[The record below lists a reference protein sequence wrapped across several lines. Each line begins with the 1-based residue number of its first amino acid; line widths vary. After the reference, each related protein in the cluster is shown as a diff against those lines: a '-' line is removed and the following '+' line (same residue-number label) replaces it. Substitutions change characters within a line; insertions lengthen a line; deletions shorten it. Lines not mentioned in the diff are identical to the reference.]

1 MFGDLVNGSSM
12 ALIPSPVVT
21 MTSMIVPYC
30 SYIPP
35 PAAMMKRRL
44 ILAIAAAL
52 AATALAVCSAGAQA
66 ACDLN
71 AAGTGKVTA
80 VRDGRTL
87 MLDDGRELRLAAIEI
102 TGNSH
107 DALQALAAGRMLR
120 LERLGAGKTLEQ
132 DRYGR
137 LVAFAFADGGEQSLQ
152 QALLEQGF
160 ARVATRVG
168 AKACAEVLLTT
179 ERAARAAGR
188 GLWADPNFAP
198 LQVENLARL
207 TAQRGHFALVEG
219 KVLSVRE
226 SGATIYVNFGRRW
239 TRDFTVT
246 ILKRQQRIFAAAGLE
261 PKQLEGRRIRVRGW
275 IEQRGGPIIAAEAPE
290 QIEFAD

>member
-1 MFGDLVNGSSM
+1 
-12 ALIPSPVVT
+12 
-21 MTSMIVPYC
+21 MTSMIVLHC
-30 SYIPP
+30 SFIPP
-35 PAAMMKRRL
+35 SAAMMKIRL
-44 ILAIAAAL
+44 IIAIAAAL
-52 AATALAVCSAGAQA
+52 AANALAVCNAGAQA
-66 ACDLN
+66 ACNLN
-71 AAGTGKVTA
+71 AAGTGKVAA

-87 MLDDGRELRLAAIEI
+87 MLDDGRELRLAAIEV
-102 TGNSH
+102 TGASH
-107 DALQALAAGRMLR
+107 DALQALAAGRVLK
-120 LERLGAGKTLEQ
+120 LERLGAGQTLEQ

-137 LVAFAFADGGEQSLQ
+137 LVAFAFAGDGEQSLQ
-152 QALLEQGF
+152 QTLLEQGF
-160 ARVATRVG
+160 ARVSAHIG
-168 AKACAEVLLTT
+168 AKACADALLTT
-179 ERAARAAGR
+179 ERAARAASH

-246 ILKRQQRIFAAAGLE
+246 ILKRQQRIFAAAGVE
-261 PKQLEGRRIRVRGW
+261 PKQFEGRRIRVRGW
-275 IEQRGGPIIAAEAPE
+275 IELRGGPIIAAEAPE